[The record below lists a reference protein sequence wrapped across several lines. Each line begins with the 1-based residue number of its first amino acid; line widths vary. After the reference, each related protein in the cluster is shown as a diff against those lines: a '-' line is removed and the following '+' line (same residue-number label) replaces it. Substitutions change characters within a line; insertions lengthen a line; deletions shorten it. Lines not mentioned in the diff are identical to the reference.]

1 MQGVLK
7 SGADRTTLLHMNRSH
22 ARMHLFERCAALLLA
37 ELDARESGDRLGADA
52 LRAERDA
59 LRHAWEALGVPPAGE
74 PPEAATFA
82 EALDGAETELA
93 HRLAVDDALR
103 ERLAALGAAA
113 ARAMSPGA
121 RSRAALP
128 RGRSPGAFR
137 ELPPATHALDVT
149 F

>member
-1 MQGVLK
+1 
-7 SGADRTTLLHMNRSH
+7 MNRTH

-37 ELDARESGDRLGADA
+37 ELDARESGDRLGAEA

-59 LRHAWEALGVPPAGE
+59 LRTAWEDLGGAGAPATADQPAGTSA
-74 PPEAATFA
+74 EATTFA
-82 EALDGAETELA
+82 EALDGAATELA
-93 HRLAVDDALR
+93 HREAVDAALR

-113 ARAMSPGA
+113 ARAMPAGA

-128 RGRSPGAFR
+128 PGRAPGVFR
-137 ELPPATHALDVT
+137 DPPAATHALDVT